1 MKPKFFASTSEFRAW
16 LERHHETSK
25 ELWVGFYKKSTGKQ
39 TITWSES
46 VDVALCFGWIDGIR
60 KKIDENS
67 YTNRFTPR
75 RPGSRWS
82 AINVNKV
89 KELQKQG
96 LMHPAGLKRFN
107 ERKDHAGYSYEQ
119 RNSVLFDP
127 QLEKQFRTQKK
138 AWEFFQNQPPS
149 YKKVCIYWVMSAKR
163 QETRISR
170 ILKLIESANLGKRL
184 S

>member
-1 MKPKFFASTSEFRAW
+1 MKAKFFASTSEFRAW

-25 ELWVGFYKKSTGKQ
+25 ELWVGFYKKSTGKP

-89 KELQKQG
+89 KELKKRG
-96 LMHPAGLKRFN
+96 LMHPVGLQRFN

-119 RNSVLFDP
+119 RDSVPLDKKF
-127 QLEKQFRTQKK
+127 EKQFRSNKK
-138 AWEFFQNQPPS
+138 AWEFFQKQPPW
-149 YKKVCIYWVMSAKR
+149 YRKLLTYWVMSAK
-163 QETRISR
+163 QDETRVR
-170 ILKLIESANLGKRL
+170 RLLKLIETSSLGKRL
-184 S
+184 